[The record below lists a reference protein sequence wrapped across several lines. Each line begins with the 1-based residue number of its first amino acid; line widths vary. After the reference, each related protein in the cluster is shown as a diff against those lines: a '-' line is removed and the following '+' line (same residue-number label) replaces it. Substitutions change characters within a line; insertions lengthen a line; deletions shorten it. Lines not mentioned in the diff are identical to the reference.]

1 MQSGPTSARPI
12 VAKVATTIQRT
23 HATSAAWTAIIALL
37 LLMPLEGAPS
47 ASVWMP
53 QLLVSAGDKIVHAAL
68 FFAAALAYNRS
79 AALAGLRRPGI
90 AAVIAAVAYG
100 GVMEILQSF
109 VGRDAE
115 WGDLAA
121 DALGAVLA
129 AAWAQRGGQHAPRI
143 G

>member
-1 MQSGPTSARPI
+1 MQSRPTSARPI
-12 VAKVATTIQRT
+12 VAKVATTIQRA

-47 ASVWMP
+47 ASDWMP
-53 QLLVSAGDKIVHAAL
+53 LLVSAGDKIVHAAL

-129 AAWAQRGGQHAPRI
+129 ATWAQRGGQRAPRI